1 MLLAVLSILPGKN
14 GSTCLTFRIPEYTP
28 HPTTDLGETMSNSET
43 HNWPDL
49 AVGLYERLTGQN
61 AEIIYD
67 FENMTVEI
75 PSGTGPDVRHAP
87 WRLNGTVRI
96 STRNNN
102 DS

>member
-1 MLLAVLSILPGKN
+1 M
-14 GSTCLTFRIPEYTP
+14 
-28 HPTTDLGETMSNSET
+28 HPTYNLDHGETMSNSET

-49 AVGLYERLTGQN
+49 AIGLYERLTGQN

-67 FENMTVEI
+67 FDNMTVEI
-75 PSGTGPDVRHAP
+75 PSGTGPEVRHAP

-96 STRNNN
+96 STRSRD